1 MIHTILTRLAAR
13 HLSRHRVH
21 TERERIRAK
30 ARDMRKA
37 MGLDELGVLR

>member
-1 MIHTILTRLAAR
+1 MIRHILTRLAAR
-13 HLSRHRVH
+13 HLSRHRVT

-37 MGLDELGVLR
+37 MGLPVREALR